1 MNWEVILWACGT
13 VGVLFVVCALV
24 ISIMSARNM
33 KRSREAM
40 AKLQQGIKV
49 GAKIL
54 FAGGIYGK
62 IVKIRDDVIDVEVG
76 KGNVI
81 QGWRTVRCMRTGHF
95 DHVRTQYEAQP

>member
-49 GAKIL
+49 GAKSL

-62 IVKIRDDVIDVEVG
+62 IVKIRDDVVG

-81 QGWRTVRCMRTGHF
+81 QISRYSIQSVE
-95 DHVRTQYEAQP
+95 D

>member
-49 GAKIL
+49 CAKIL

-62 IVKIRDDVIDVEVG
+62 IVKIRDDVVG

-81 QGWRTVRCMRTGHF
+81 QISRYSIQSVE
-95 DHVRTQYEAQP
+95 D